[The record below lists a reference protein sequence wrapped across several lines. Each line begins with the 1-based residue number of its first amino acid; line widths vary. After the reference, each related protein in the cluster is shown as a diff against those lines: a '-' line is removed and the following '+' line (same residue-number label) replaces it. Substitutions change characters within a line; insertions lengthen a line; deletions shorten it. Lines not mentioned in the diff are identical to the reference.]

1 MNKLD
6 QYLEALVL
14 DYAKGLNLPV
24 DLRHQMAREISI
36 CAQRGYNTRAEL
48 ISLVKKASVAA

>member
-14 DYAKGLNLPV
+14 DYAKALNVPV
-24 DLRHQMAREISI
+24 DLRYQMAREIAI
-36 CAQRGYNTRAEL
+36 CAQRGYNTRADL
-48 ISLVKKASVAA
+48 ISLVKKAAVAA